1 MESPSGYRLS
11 VLRSALMGDQLAAAE
26 HETANGFAR
35 SVRVT
40 VSVLYVRGVAM
51 MITWK

>member
-11 VLRSALMGDQLAAAE
+11 VLGSALMGDQLAATK
-26 HETANGFAR
+26 HETTNGFAR
-35 SVRVT
+35 SVRII

-51 MITWK
+51 MIT